1 MTQQAHGT
9 RNSAG
14 IKSAYINGT
23 HVRTQDSFTVLDPA
37 TGLELAQVAAC
48 GPDEVDQA
56 VAAARKAFDG
66 GWKRTTA
73 AERAKVLRNISAAIV
88 ANGDELARIESQDT
102 GKPLRQAVVDV
113 TFAARFFEYYSN
125 MVEAV
130 FGSIIPAGTD
140 RMTFAVR
147 EPYGVTGHITP
158 WNYPLGLAT
167 RSLAPSLAAGNCCV
181 LKPAEEAPL
190 SSLRLAEIMS
200 DAGLPDGVFN
210 VVPGRGPE
218 AGAALAAHPGLGK
231 LSFTGSVPVGVKIG
245 QATAANLV
253 PADLELGGK
262 SPNIVFADADLDA
275 ASAVLAN
282 AILQNAGQTCSAGS
296 RLLVHRGVHDEL
308 VERLV
313 RIFQGTTLGPGLE
326 NPGMGP
332 VISRRQ
338 KDRVLDY
345 IRLGRS
351 EGELLV
357 GGGAPDDEA
366 LAGGNFVLPTIFD
379 GVASTAAIAQQ
390 EIFGPVLTVTGFDST
405 DEAVALANGTDYG
418 LVAGVWTGNVGR
430 AHRLV
435 RDLHCGQVMV
445 NTFSN
450 GVELPFSGRKQS
462 GYGTSKSYEALLG
475 YTQTKGAVIMM
486 SED

>member
-1 MTQQAHGT
+1 MTHQTLGTQRRMAH
-9 RNSAG
+9 
-14 IKSAYINGT
+14 INGT
-23 HVRTQDSFTVLDPA
+23 AADAQDSFVVLDPA
-37 TGLELAQVAAC
+37 TGFELATVAAC
-48 GPDEVDQA
+48 GADEVDQA
-56 VAAARKAFDG
+56 VKAALAAYDG

-73 AERAKVLRNISAAIV
+73 AERARILRNISSAIM

-130 FGSIIPAGTD
+130 FGSIIPAATD
-140 RMTFAVR
+140 RLTFSVR

-167 RSLAPSLAAGNCCV
+167 RTLAPSLASGNCCV
-181 LKPAEEAPL
+181 LKPSEEAPL
-190 SSLRLAEIMS
+190 SALRLAEIMS
-200 DAGLPDGVFN
+200 EAGLPDGVLN
-210 VVPGRGPE
+210 VVPGIGAE

-262 SPNIVFADADLDA
+262 SPNIVFGDADMDA
-275 ASAVLAN
+275 AAATVAAS
-282 AILQNAGQTCSAGS
+282 ILQNAGQTCSAGS
-296 RLLVHRGVHDEL
+296 RLLVHDSVHDEF
-308 VERLV
+308 VDRLV
-313 RIFQGTTLGPGLE
+313 HIFQGTTLGPGLE
-326 NPGMGP
+326 NPGLGP
-332 VISRRQ
+332 VISRKQ
-338 KDRVLDY
+338 QARVLDY
-345 IRLGRS
+345 IALGRG

-357 GGGAPDDEA
+357 GGGVPESES
-366 LAGGNFVLPTIFD
+366 LSGGNFVLPTIFD
-379 GVASTAAIAQQ
+379 RVAPTASIAQQ
-390 EIFGPVLTVTGFDST
+390 EIFGPVLTVTSFDST
-405 DEAVALANGTDYG
+405 EEAVNLANGTDYG
-418 LVAGVWTGNVGR
+418 LVAGVWTSDVGR
-430 AHRLV
+430 AHRMI
-435 RDLHCGQVMV
+435 RDLQCGQVMV

-475 YTQTKGAVIMM
+475 YTQSKGAVIMM
-486 SED
+486 AEH

>member
-1 MTQQAHGT
+1 MTHQILGTQRRTAH
-9 RNSAG
+9 
-14 IKSAYINGT
+14 INGKP
-23 HVRTQDSFTVLDPA
+23 VDAKDSFAVLDPA
-37 TGLELAQVAAC
+37 TGLELAHVAAC

-56 VAAARKAFDG
+56 VSAARRAFDG

-73 AERAKVLRNISAAIV
+73 AERARILRSISSAIV
-88 ANGDELARIESQDT
+88 ANGDELARIESEDT

-113 TFAARFFEYYSN
+113 NFAARFFEYYSN

-130 FGSIIPAGTD
+130 FGSIIPAATD
-140 RMTFAVR
+140 RMTFSVR

-167 RSLAPSLAAGNCCV
+167 RTLAPSLAAGNCCV

-190 SSLRLAEIMS
+190 STLRLAEIMS
-200 DAGLPDGVFN
+200 QAGLPDGVLN
-210 VVPGRGPE
+210 VVPGIGAE

-262 SPNIVFADADLDA
+262 SPNIVFADADMDA
-275 ASAVLAN
+275 AASTVAAS
-282 AILQNAGQTCSAGS
+282 ILQNAGQTCSAGS
-296 RLLVHRGVHDEL
+296 RLLVHDSVHDEF
-308 VERLV
+308 VDRLV
-313 RIFQGTTLGPGLE
+313 RIFQRTTLGPGLA
-326 NPGMGP
+326 NPGLGP
-332 VISRRQ
+332 VISRKQ
-338 KDRVLDY
+338 QARVLDY
-345 IRLGRS
+345 IALGRR

-357 GGGAPDDEA
+357 GGGVPDDEA
-366 LAGGNFVLPTIFD
+366 LAGGNFILPTIFD
-379 GVASTAAIAQQ
+379 GVSPTASIAQQ
-390 EIFGPVLTVTGFDST
+390 EIFGPVLTVTSFDST
-405 DEAVALANGTDYG
+405 DEAVELANGTDYG
-418 LVAGVWTGNVGR
+418 LVAGVWTADVGR
-430 AHRLV
+430 AHRMI

-475 YTQTKGAVIMM
+475 YTQSKGAVIMM
-486 SED
+486 AEH